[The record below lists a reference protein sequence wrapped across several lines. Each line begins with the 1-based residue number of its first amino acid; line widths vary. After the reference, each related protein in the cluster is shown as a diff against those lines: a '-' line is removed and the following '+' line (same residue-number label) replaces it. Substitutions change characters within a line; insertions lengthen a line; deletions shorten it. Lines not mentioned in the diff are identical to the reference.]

1 MAKSK
6 TNRKKNKTKKM
17 YVYCNIVITLKSVY
31 NRLNLIRNH
40 VSNVDLEFSVV
51 VLLVF
56 VTKGSRVEESI
67 LRLKLIANFHRF
79 EI

>member
-6 TNRKKNKTKKM
+6 INRKKQNKKM

-56 VTKGSRVEESI
+56 VTKGSRVVESI